1 MQIAA
6 SCPLS
11 VEPEGMA
18 QDQLEKEREI
28 YVAQAKESGKPDK
41 IISKIVEGRI
51 KKYFTEVCLMEQAF
65 VKDTDNSVRVHM
77 QSVSKTLGDEV
88 HVSRFV
94 RFQLGE

>member
-1 MQIAA
+1 
-6 SCPLS
+6 
-11 VEPEGMA
+11 
-18 QDQLEKEREI
+18 
-28 YVAQAKESGKPDK
+28 
-41 IISKIVEGRI
+41 
-51 KKYFTEVCLMEQAF
+51 VCLMEQAF